1 MPGFSSQGHQDFA
14 YKEIKFMKS
23 RTLWSVVVIALTVI
37 GLLTWTQRGQSAAKI
52 QWEYY
57 TDEASRLSAGEL
69 NKLGLEGWELVNV
82 AIRDEQ
88 PAEYIF
94 KRQK

>member
-1 MPGFSSQGHQDFA
+1 
-14 YKEIKFMKS
+14 MKS
-23 RTLWSVVVIALTVI
+23 RMLWSVIMIALTVI

-57 TDEASRLSAGEL
+57 TESTSSSISTLSAEAL
-69 NKLGLEGWELVNV
+69 NKLGLEGWELVDV
-82 AIRDEQ
+82 AVIEGR
-88 PAEYIF
+88 PAQYIF